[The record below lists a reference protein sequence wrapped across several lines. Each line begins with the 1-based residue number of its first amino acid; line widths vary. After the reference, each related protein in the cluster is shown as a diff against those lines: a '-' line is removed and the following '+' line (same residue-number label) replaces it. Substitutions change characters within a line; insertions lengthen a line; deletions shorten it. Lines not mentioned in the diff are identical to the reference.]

1 MAYRVMIAGGRKL
14 SDEMAGMLKAAGHD
28 DIYMA
33 YDAASAVETAG
44 SKHPDVVLMD
54 VELPGGDSVEAVRA
68 ILLARPVPVIMHA
81 SYSQVEKVQE
91 AVETGVSA
99 HLFRPVT
106 AETLLATLELGM
118 SRFRQCQ
125 VLHAEISDCRE
136 TLRIRKLV
144 ERAKGIMMKRNRM
157 TEEEAFLKI
166 QAMSRN
172 NNIPME
178 KVAESIITANELL

>member
-14 SDEMAGMLKAAGHD
+14 ADELAGMLKAAGLD
-28 DIYMA
+28 DLYMA
-33 YDAASAVETAG
+33 YDAASAVEAART
-44 SKHPDVVLMD
+44 KQPDVVLMD
-54 VELPGGDSVEAVRA
+54 VELPGGDSVEAVKD
-68 ILLARPVPVIMHA
+68 ILLARPVPIVIHA
-81 SYSQVEKVQE
+81 SYSHVEKVQD

-106 AETLLATLELGM
+106 SETLLATLELGM

-125 VLHAEISDCRE
+125 ALHAEISDCRE
-136 TLRIRKLV
+136 TLRVRKLI

-166 QAMSRN
+166 QAMARN